1 MAYEPVTYWEWLTH
15 RSPSK
20 GAIAVRNVVMF
31 AENVDGGPLVKDL
44 GIYNRRNIA
53 GTSTK
58 SLHSVGR
65 AWDIGWETGFDAATL
80 AGRLAIA
87 AAFCGISEV
96 IYFHR
101 RWTAESGWQP
111 YHGEDGHTTHI
122 HVGFTKAW
130 AYSTQPLS
138 ELQDWAA
145 AVLYP

>member
-1 MAYEPVTYWEWLTH
+1 MADPPVAL
-15 RSPSK
+15 K
-20 GAIAVRNVVMF
+20 GGYCRPERRHVRG
-31 AENVDGGPLVKDL
+31 ERGRWPPGQGPG